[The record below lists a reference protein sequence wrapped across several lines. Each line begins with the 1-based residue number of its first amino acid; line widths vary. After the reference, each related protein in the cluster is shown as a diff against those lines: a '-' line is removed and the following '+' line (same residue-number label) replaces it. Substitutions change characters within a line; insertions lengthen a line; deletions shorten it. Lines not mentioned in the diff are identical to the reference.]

1 LTGTQRWPLSVVW
14 QSAETGRFRATS
26 SAGHYDVKF
35 LVHIID
41 DTLAPEDM
49 ALGYKQMIRVEQAWR
64 DMKSTLDMR
73 PVFHWAA
80 APHSRARGDHGAAS
94 GDRCHAAWYVGGVAR
109 RSHSHGSYGPAC
121 KHLCRRQQALH
132 GAWRHIDADAIHVA
146 QVQVRDQRTRLA
158 SRMPPRG
165 RAERLAGSPRRR
177 ARLLDSTLQQ
187 VLTIQV

>member
-1 LTGTQRWPLSVVW
+1 
-14 QSAETGRFRATS
+14 
-26 SAGHYDVKF
+26 
-35 LVHIID
+35 
-41 DTLAPEDM
+41 
-49 ALGYKQMIRVEQAWR
+49 
-64 DMKSTLDMR
+64 
-73 PVFHWAA
+73 
-80 APHSRARGDHGAAS
+80 
-94 GDRCHAAWYVGGVAR
+94 
-109 RSHSHGSYGPAC
+109 
-121 KHLCRRQQALH
+121 LH